1 MIIEKQP
8 QINKLSIKR
17 FIIFSFAIYPLWL
30 VSYIHREELINLLK
44 SEHLF
49 ILIIFLFFAVINWL
63 FGQKNLAFPIMI
75 ISNILGYFYFVFT
88 VNVTSGEI
96 FLFMIA
102 ALIIYP
108 LFFII
113 ALIAQFTTWIPFLLH
128 FIYQNRKNLNNLT
141 WD

>member
-17 FIIFSFAIYPLWL
+17 FIMFSFALYPLWL
-30 VSYIHREELINLLK
+30 VSYIHREGLINLLK
-44 SEHLF
+44 SEHLSL
-49 ILIIFLFFAVINWL
+49 LIIFLFFAIINWL
-63 FGQKNLAFPIMI
+63 FGQKKLALPAMV

-88 VNVTSGEI
+88 ANVAPGEI

-108 LFFII
+108 FFFII
-113 ALIAQFTTWIPFLLH
+113 VLMAQFTTWVPFLLH
-128 FIYQNRKNLNNLT
+128 FIYQNRKNLEDLT